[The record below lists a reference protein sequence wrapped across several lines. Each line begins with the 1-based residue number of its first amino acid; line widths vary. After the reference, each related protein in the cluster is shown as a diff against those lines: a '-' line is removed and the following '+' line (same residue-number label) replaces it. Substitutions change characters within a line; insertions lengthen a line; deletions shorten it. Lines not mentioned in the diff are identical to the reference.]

1 MVSSQITIMALHI
14 MVALTCL
21 ASSMAIAQPT
31 PAAAEFS
38 DLMKSLMVPVGPPA
52 TPPDWSL
59 GEHPALRWKS
69 ATPQPSEVHLARD
82 ELPMA
87 RLGVV
92 HVTVDGKITHKRA
105 DRPGQPGQW
114 NVVLA
119 GSRSAP
125 LEARLDM
132 HDPAGASGWAANL
145 KAAGFKVKAL
155 CKAPF
160 VSSGTAVYAI
170 EAAGYRPALLAE
182 EWSAGSAGTST
193 QLTIAYTK
201 QRAEK
206 LQCM

>member
-1 MVSSQITIMALHI
+1 MVSSRITIMAQHTVL
-14 MVALTCL
+14 ALTCL
-21 ASSMAIAQPT
+21 ASSMAFAQPK

-38 DLMKSLMVPVGPPA
+38 DLVKSLLVPVGSAPA
-52 TPPDWSL
+52 PPDWNL
-59 GEHPALRWKS
+59 GAHPALRWKS
-69 ATPQPSEVHLARD
+69 AAPQPSEAHLARD
-82 ELPMA
+82 GLPMA

-92 HVTVDGKITHKRA
+92 HMTVDGKITHKRA

-132 HDPAGASGWAANL
+132 HDAAGASGWAASL
-145 KAAGFKVKAL
+145 KKAGFKVKAL

-160 VSSGTAVYAI
+160 ISSGTVVYAI
-170 EAAGYRPALLAE
+170 ETVGYRPALLAE
-182 EWSAGSAGTST
+182 EWSAGSGGTST

-201 QRAEK
+201 QRAAK